1 MKDLISIFSTTKICM
16 LYANNSK
23 NPPKFPGIPLF
34 TCCWKDSC
42 RKWLFGRT
50 CWLPDADP
58 LTISISKLANNWL
71 ICAFQGGYCGCLE
84 SLLPHVAHFK
94 SCLQKCKFKI
104 FTKTGFQRGTWLKH
118 LTGHKQNTRMTL
130 ELHFTLNLFSCNFR

>member
-23 NPPKFPGIPLF
+23 NPPKFAGIPLF

-94 SCLQKCKFKI
+94 SCLQKC
-104 FTKTGFQRGTWLKH
+104 
-118 LTGHKQNTRMTL
+118 
-130 ELHFTLNLFSCNFR
+130 